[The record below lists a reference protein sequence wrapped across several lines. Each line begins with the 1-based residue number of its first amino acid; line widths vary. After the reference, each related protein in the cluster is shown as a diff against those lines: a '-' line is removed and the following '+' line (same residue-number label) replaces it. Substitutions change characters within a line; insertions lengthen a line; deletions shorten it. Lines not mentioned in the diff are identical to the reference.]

1 VTGPDPLAAPTGS
14 GAPADPASIWRVATV
29 VRVEMHLPSQYPLVV
44 LQEVVPP
51 QRQAR
56 IPVGLPEGTAIA
68 YALSRRPTPRPLT
81 HQLFS
86 DVLDRHGVSVEAVR
100 LTAVVEGNVV
110 AELETSSRAGRH
122 VVPCR
127 PSDGFALALRRQPP
141 VPIVV
146 ADWVLTEL
154 SGSQPG

>member
-1 VTGPDPLAAPTGS
+1 
-14 GAPADPASIWRVATV
+14 
-29 VRVEMHLPSQYPLVV
+29 V
-44 LQEVVPP
+44 LLREVVPP
-51 QRQAR
+51 YRTVR
-56 IPVGLPEGTAIA
+56 IPVGLAEGTAIA
-68 YALSRRPTPRPLT
+68 YGLTRRPTPRPLT

-86 DVLDRHGVSVEAVR
+86 DVLDRHGISVEAVR

-146 ADWVLTEL
+146 ADWVLVEL
-154 SGSQPG
+154 SVSGRG

>member
-1 VTGPDPLAAPTGS
+1 MSSPDPMTAPPP
-14 GAPADPASIWRVATV
+14 AADPASVWRVATIV
-29 VRVEMHLPSQYPLVV
+29 GVEMPLPSQYPEV
-44 LQEVVPP
+44 LLREVVPP
-51 QRQAR
+51 YRTVR
-56 IPVGLPEGTAIA
+56 IPVGLAEGTAIA
-68 YALSRRPTPRPLT
+68 YGLTRRPTPRPLT

-86 DVLDRHGVSVEAVR
+86 DVLDRHGISVEAVR

-146 ADWVLTEL
+146 ADWVLVEL
-154 SGSQPG
+154 SVSGRG